1 VSVLKLVCLSMMAN
15 PTNTITTRMMRE
27 IVNLKA
33 AEKNLLHMPGLLG
46 LKKIKTNVQCKPN
59 PKNDALPPKL
69 KNLVKPGLSRVQA
82 RINQPLGFLVV
93 KPGLLGFTICAK
105 RILLVSLVILR
116 TRETRLNKAPEVLM

>member
-1 VSVLKLVCLSMMAN
+1 MSVLKLVCLSTMAK
-15 PTNTITTRMMRE
+15 PTNTITTRMMTE

-33 AEKNLLHMPGLLG
+33 ADKNLLHMPGLLG

-82 RINQPLGFLVV
+82 
-93 KPGLLGFTICAK
+93 
-105 RILLVSLVILR
+105 
-116 TRETRLNKAPEVLM
+116 TRFSGCQTRFTRLHHMCKKDIPGKSGYPKYQRNQA